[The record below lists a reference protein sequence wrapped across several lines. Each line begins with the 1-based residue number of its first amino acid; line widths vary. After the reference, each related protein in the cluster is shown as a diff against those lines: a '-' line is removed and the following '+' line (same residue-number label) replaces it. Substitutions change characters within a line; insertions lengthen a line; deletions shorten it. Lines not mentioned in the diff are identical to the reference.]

1 MLCSIFCSISL
12 VFIIGMIYFYSATSN
27 NYVVNRYKQMLSPEL
42 KERYEMI
49 VKERRDIRL
58 KGYVLGFV
66 LSLIMIGLYK
76 YKCKNKCIK
85 KNTFF
90 ICMIISISFLTNY
103 FYYILSPKSDWMLN
117 HLQSS
122 KEVSM
127 WLEVYKE
134 MQRNYHMGI
143 LLGIIG
149 VGFLGA
155 GLGCG

>member
-1 MLCSIFCSISL
+1 MLCSIYCSISL
-12 VFIIGMIYFYSATSN
+12 IFIIGMIYFYSATSN
-27 NYVVNRYKQMLSPEL
+27 NYIVNRYREVLSPSL
-42 KERYEMI
+42 KQRYESI
-49 VKERRDIRL
+49 IKERRDISL

-66 LSLIMIGLYK
+66 ISLLVIAFYK

-90 ICMIISISFLTNY
+90 ICMIVCISFLTNY
-103 FYYILSPKSDWMLN
+103 FYYILTPKSDWMLN
-117 HLQSS
+117 HLQSR
-122 KEVSM
+122 EEIAM

-149 VGFLGA
+149 VAFLGV

>member
-1 MLCSIFCSISL
+1 
-12 VFIIGMIYFYSATSN
+12 MIYFYSATSN
-27 NYVVNRYKQMLSPEL
+27 NYIVNRYRELLSPSL
-42 KERYEMI
+42 KQRYESI
-49 VKERRDIRL
+49 IKERRDISL
-58 KGYVLGFV
+58 KGYVLGF
-66 LSLIMIGLYK
+66 LISLLVIAIYK

-90 ICMIISISFLTNY
+90 ICMIVSISFLTNY
-103 FYYILSPKSDWMLN
+103 FYYILTPKSDWMLN
-117 HLQSS
+117 HLKSR
-122 KEVSM
+122 EEISM

-149 VGFLGA
+149 VAFLGV